1 MRAARL
7 PGHSSVAELSGP
19 GDVSSGD
26 HADSPRTLSTWA
38 AGLDTADK
46 PSSAENENERHAD
59 LRIGTQADMSW
70 DLRTETV
77 GPAHLGQHNDVSIK
91 IYPEHLCLLK
101 T

>member
-1 MRAARL
+1 MRASRL
-7 PGHSSVAELSGP
+7 PDHSSVARLSGP
-19 GDVSSGD
+19 GNVSRGD

-46 PSSAENENERHAD
+46 PSNAENEGHD
-59 LRIGTQADMSW
+59 DVRIGAQADMSW

-77 GPAHLGQHNDVSIK
+77 GPAHLGQHNDVSIRT
-91 IYPEHLCLLK
+91 YPEHLCLLE